1 MLLTS
6 STAPSMTAYDAPHG
20 TGRHMGHYKSNLRDI
35 EFNLFELLAR
45 DEVLG
50 TGPFT
55 EVDAE
60 TAREILAEVDR
71 LAREDLAESFAES
84 DRTPPVFD
92 PETHEAPVPAA
103 FKKSYQAWMAS
114 EYWRLGTLAALGGT
128 PAPSSF
134 NWALG
139 EMVLG
144 ANPAI
149 WMYGA
154 GPMFAGVVHR
164 NGNDRDKQIAQHIV
178 DRGWLTTMVLTEP
191 DAGSD
196 VGAGRTRA
204 TANDD
209 GTWNIEGVKRFITSA
224 EGDLSDNIMHLVL
237 ARPVGVEG
245 VGGPGTKG
253 LSMFLVPKFH
263 FDPETGEPTGE
274 RNGVYVTG
282 VEHKM
287 GIKVS
292 NTCELTFGDPGVGG
306 GEPARG
312 WLLGE
317 VHDGIAQMFQVIENA
332 RMMVGTKA
340 IATLSTGYLNAL
352 DFAKERVQG
361 ADLTQAADKTAP
373 RVTITHH
380 PDVRRSLMT
389 QKSFSEAMR
398 SLVLYTA
405 SWQDRVMI
413 AEHNGE
419 KDDLAMAVNDLL
431 LPIVKGYG
439 SERSWVLLGTES
451 LQTFGG
457 SGFLEDYPV
466 EQYVRDAKIDTLY
479 EGTTAIQGQ
488 DLFFRKIVKD
498 QGSALGHLSGEISK
512 FLESEAGNGR
522 LKSER
527 ALLASALEDAQA
539 IVGVMI
545 NDLMSADASGNTGEG
560 DGNIRNIYKVG
571 LNTSR
576 LLMVLG
582 DVVCAWL
589 LLRGADVALG
599 KLGGDLPAKEKAF
612 YEGKVAAAQFFAQTN
627 LPRVAAERVIAES
640 ADLSLM
646 DLDESAF

>member
-1 MLLTS
+1 VS
-6 STAPSMTAYDAPHG
+6 
-20 TGRHMGHYKSNLRDI
+20 HYKSNLRDI
-35 EFNLFELLAR
+35 EFNLFEVLGR

-50 TGPFT
+50 EGPFA
-55 EVDAE
+55 EIDSE
-60 TAREILAEVDR
+60 TARAILGEVDR
-71 LAREDLAESFAES
+71 ISREDLAASYEDS
-84 DRTPPVFD
+84 DRNPPVFD
-92 PETHEAPVPAA
+92 PKTNTAPMPES
-103 FKKSYQAWMAS
+103 FKKSYQAWMEA
-114 EYWRLGTLAALGGT
+114 EYWRLSIPEEIGGT
-128 PAPSSF
+128 PAPSTL
-134 NWALG
+134 NWAIG

-144 ANPAI
+144 SNAPI
-149 WMYGA
+149 WMYA
-154 GPMFAGVVHR
+154 CGPSFASIVHR
-164 NGNDRDKQIAQHIV
+164 NGNERDQRIAEHMV
-178 DRGWLTTMVLTEP
+178 ERGWGATMVLTEP

-196 VGAGRTRA
+196 VGAGRAKA

-209 GTWNIEGVKRFITSA
+209 GSWNIEGVKRFITSA
-224 EGDLSDNIMHLVL
+224 EHDMSENIIHLVL

-253 LSMFLVPKFH
+253 LSLFIVPKIH
-263 FDPETGEPTGE
+263 FDHETGELTGE
-274 RNGVYVTG
+274 RNGAYVTN

-292 NTCELTFGDPGVGG
+292 NTCEVTFGDPSVGG
-306 GEPARG
+306 GEPAKG

-332 RMMVGTKA
+332 RMMVGSKA

-352 DFAKERVQG
+352 DYAKSRVQG

-389 QKSFSEAMR
+389 QKSFAEAMR

-405 SWQDRVMI
+405 TWQDQVML
-413 AEHNGE
+413 AEHRGE
-419 KDDLAMAVNDLL
+419 KDELAAAVNDLL

-451 LQTFGG
+451 LQTLGG
-457 SGFLEDYPV
+457 SGFLTEYPI

-488 DLFFRKIVKD
+488 DFFFRKIVKD
-498 QGSALGHLSGEISK
+498 QGRALGHLAKEIEG
-512 FLESEAGNGR
+512 FVASEAGNGR
-522 LKSER
+522 LKNER
-527 ALLASALEDAQA
+527 ELLASALQDANA
-539 IVGVMI
+539 LVGHMI
-545 NDLMSADASGNTGEG
+545 NDLMSADASAEG
-560 DGNIRNIYKVG
+560 GDLRNIYKVG
-571 LNTSR
+571 LNTTR

-589 LLRGADVALG
+589 LLKGAEVALE
-599 KLGGDLPAKEKAF
+599 KLGGEVSEKDQRF

-627 LPRVAAERVIAES
+627 LPRVRAERKIAEGV
-640 ADLSLM
+640 DLALM
-646 DLDESAF
+646 DLDEASF

>member
-1 MLLTS
+1 MS
-6 STAPSMTAYDAPHG
+6 
-20 TGRHMGHYKSNLRDI
+20 HYKTNLRDI
-35 EFNLFELLAR
+35 EFNLFEVLGR

-50 TGPFT
+50 TGPFG
-55 EVDAE
+55 EIDAE
-60 TAREILAEVDR
+60 SAREILREVER
-71 LAREDLAESFAES
+71 LSREDLAASYEDS
-84 DRTPPVFD
+84 DRNPPVFD
-92 PETHEAPVPAA
+92 PATHTAPVPES
-103 FKKSYQAWMAS
+103 FKKSYQAWMDS
-114 EYWRLGTLAALGGT
+114 EFWRLQVFEEMGGT
-128 PAPSSF
+128 PAPSSLI
-134 NWALG
+134 WAIG

-144 ANPAI
+144 ANAPV
-149 WMYGA
+149 WMYAA
-154 GPMFAGVVHR
+154 GPAFANVVHR
-164 NGNDRDKQIAQHIV
+164 NGNDRDKAVAQHMV
-178 DRGWLTTMVLTEP
+178 DRQWGCTMVLTEP

-196 VGAGRTRA
+196 VGAGRA
-204 TANDD
+204 KAVPNED
-209 GTWNIEGVKRFITSA
+209 GSWNITGVKRFITSA
-224 EGDLSDNIMHLVL
+224 THDMSENIMHLVL
-237 ARPVGVEG
+237 ARPEGVEG
-245 VGGPGTKG
+245 AGGPGTKG
-253 LSMFLVPKFH
+253 LSLFWMPERH
-263 FDPETGEPTGE
+263 FDHETGELTGE
-274 RNGVYVTG
+274 RNGVYVTN

-292 NTCELTFGDPGVGG
+292 NTCEVTFGDPQVGG

-352 DFAKERVQG
+352 DYAKERVQG

-389 QKSFSEAMR
+389 QKAFAEAMR
-398 SLVLYTA
+398 ALVLYTA
-405 SWQDRVMI
+405 TWQDQVML
-413 AEHNGE
+413 AEHAGTADSDE
-419 KDDLAMAVNDLL
+419 ARLAAAVNDLL

-457 SGFLEDYPV
+457 SGFLQEYPI

-488 DLFFRKIVKD
+488 DFFFRKIVKD
-498 QGSALGHLSGEISK
+498 QGRALGHLAKEIEG
-512 FLESEAGNGR
+512 FIASEAGNGR
-522 LKSER
+522 LKNER
-527 ALLASALEDAQA
+527 ALLATALEDANA
-539 IVGVMI
+539 VVGHMI
-545 NDLMSADASGNTGEG
+545 NDLMSSQDEL
-560 DGNIRNIYKVG
+560 RNIYKVG

-589 LLRGADVALG
+589 LLRQADVALQ
-599 KLGGDLPAKEKAF
+599 KLAGEVSEKDKSF
-612 YEGKVAAAQFFAQTN
+612 YEGKVAAAQFFAQNN
-627 LPRVAAERVIAES
+627 LPKISAERAIAEGIT
-640 ADLSLM
+640 LELM